1 MHKEERIT
9 GFIRHDINFL
19 DSAEDQIADEPK
31 STDDKNARIEQVP
44 ADLSSIHSEKS
55 YYTGALENDAS
66 TEDTGITRVTS
77 DTQPGSDTVAVINT
91 EASLFDEMNDKAS
104 KKGIRR
110 ITGTLKQRKVKH
122 TIVMTLFFLIG
133 LFISVFALLPI
144 VLTILNSFM
153 SSSEIV
159 TNYSVVYDSLSGYTS
174 GTKTFLVSEPK
185 LNFIPDMVSFEQYAT
200 LLFKSPAYLLK
211 FWNSVFLVVPIV
223 VGQIAI
229 GSLAAFSF
237 ARYRRKRMEVLF
249 FSYIILML
257 MPFQVTLVPNYL
269 IAKTL
274 GIYDSWWAII
284 LPGVFSTF
292 SVFLLTKYMRQ
303 IPSSYIEAAKLDG
316 AGEWHIF
323 WSICIPMCK
332 SALYAMSI
340 LLFIDYWNMV
350 EQPLILLKNTDKHP
364 LSVFLSQINEK
375 EIGIAFAASF
385 IFMIP
390 PLLMFLY
397 GEKYLVEGI
406 SRSGIK

>member
-9 GFIRHDINFL
+9 RFIRHDINFL